1 MTRIGI
7 IGAGFMGTTHAA
19 AWAGTGAS
27 VAAVIAGPDTPAAD
41 LAERYGAAA
50 HDDLD
55 TFLASVDVVDVC
67 APTDLHERFVLAAAA
82 AGKAVVC
89 EKPLAR
95 TSQQGERMLAA
106 CRANGVPLL
115 VAQVVRFFP
124 EYVAAR
130 EAVLTGAVGIPAV
143 VRLTRATF
151 QPRKAADN
159 WFVDHARSGGLVFD
173 LMIHDI
179 DYARWI
185 AGDVATVFARSVQG
199 SRTEAPSDHALAI
212 LRHRDGAITH
222 LEASWAQRPPTF
234 RTGGEIAGD
243 AGVVS
248 WSSDESE
255 PVRVDLEQPTDAAGE
270 IPRVASTLAEDPYTT
285 QIRHFL
291 RVLRGEE
298 APIVTGEDGLAAV
311 RIAEAVA
318 TSIRTGRVVEVSG
331 AEGTDDVGT
340 DREVTR

>member
-19 AWAGTGAS
+19 AWAGTEATL
-27 VAAVIAGPDTPAAD
+27 AAVIAGPDTPAVR

-55 TFLASVDVVDVC
+55 AFLAAVDVVDVC
-67 APTDLHERFVLAAAA
+67 TPTDLHERFVLAAAA

-95 TSQQGERMLAA
+95 TSQEGDRMLAA
-106 CRANGVPLL
+106 CHENGVPLL
-115 VAQVVRFFP
+115 VAHVVRFFP

-130 EAVLTGAVGIPAV
+130 ERVVAGAVGTPAV

-199 SRTEAPSDHALAI
+199 SRAGAPGDHALAI
-212 LRHRDGAITH
+212 LRHRDGALTH

-234 RTGGEIAGD
+234 RTAGEIAGD

-248 WSSDESE
+248 WSSDDSE
-255 PVRVDLEQPTDAAGE
+255 PVRVDLEQPPDGAGE
-270 IPRVASTLAEDPYTT
+270 VPRVASTLAEDPYTT

-298 APIVTGEDGLAAV
+298 APIVTGADGLAAV
-311 RIAEAVA
+311 RVAEAVA
-318 TSIRTGRVVEVSG
+318 SSIASGRVVEVPG
-331 AEGTDDVGT
+331 AQGAPDVGT
-340 DREVTR
+340 DREVAR